1 MSDFSLNR
9 FIFGDLDPQKRWLV
23 QRLIFQS
30 FFTGLAS
37 AYFFVSAYG
46 VMLKNLP
53 INELPFAYLSSGLG
67 GILLLKLFQKV
78 QRDYGASFAQRFTI
92 FAFCALMLLLYYL
105 NFSEGHFIDKKIVA
119 VLGFTFIIPFG
130 NIFTLNIST
139 SCFQILGIQT
149 GKKWLAKLGAGE
161 TIAAIFAFLTAP
173 TFIDLFGA
181 SELFLVAGVAI
192 IPLLFLSVLGYI
204 RTTGSKSTYSLSN
217 KISVQSLWNMPFF
230 RLIIIS
236 TSISVIVLYWVDYT
250 YLISVKSIAKLNG
263 WKTSEIVSVFFAL
276 VKSGELLGSLL
287 SASLIKQLGTQKSL
301 RMFSI
306 VLFVPTIV
314 TVSLYYVFGANVVTL
329 FFFVLSLKWFE
340 RVFRRAVDVPANRIM
355 LQVAK
360 PEEKVGLQ
368 TALEGMVGQIATVI
382 GGAYLLFLAN
392 GVDDV
397 NALKIGFVMKVVVS
411 VAAIVLFWIFIVK
424 NAAKL
429 YQKRLANFLH
439 DASQKVDLATDI
451 TKGNSSTTEIV
462 FQPLNSKEVIK
473 KLWLPS
479 LVNQIEAV
487 KRIDESFLNYEDIL
501 EMGLAAPLLLKSEV
515 LSKNK
520 QQDTALS
527 EKLETKHN
535 VMLMN
540 LGESLVWVDLTID
553 DIKGRT
559 LTEYYLYLSLI
570 QTRKL
575 LINQLFTLL
584 AWQYSP
590 REMQI
595 ISKLIYNSE
604 ADDDDSQFAMEL
616 LDTILPPLIKPYL
629 LPVFENNTIE
639 KKIEM
644 WRQFIP
650 ANRFSSDERLKD
662 IAMRDFSQLPI
673 SVKFWALRVLNLRKV
688 HSEYLLSFDTSTMNC
703 LRAAVSP
710 KVSTL
715 GNLIEVFEKSLDYKN
730 TKETFAKTEL
740 FCDWLNQLENKKG
753 VKITKAD
760 FENYIDMHLDKL
772 MPFTLS

>member
-181 SELFLVAGVAI
+181 SELFIVAGVAI

-715 GNLIEVFEKSLDYKN
+715 GNLIEVFEKSLDYRN

>member
-715 GNLIEVFEKSLDYKN
+715 GNLIEVFEKSLDYRN

-753 VKITKAD
+753 VKIIKAD

>member
-1 MSDFSLNR
+1 MREFSLNN
-9 FIFGDLDPQKRWLV
+9 FVFGDLDPQKRWLL
-23 QRLIFQS
+23 QRLILQS

-37 AYFFVSAYG
+37 AYFFVAAYG
-46 VMLKNLP
+46 VMLKSLP
-53 INELPFAYLSSGLG
+53 INQLPFAYLSSGLG
-67 GILLLKLFQKV
+67 GILLLKLFQRV
-78 QRDYGASFAQRFTI
+78 QRDNGAVFAQRFTI
-92 FAFCALMLLLYYL
+92 FSFCFLMLLLYIL
-105 NFSEGHFIDKKIVA
+105 NSGSTFFIDKKIVA

-173 TFIDLFGA
+173 TLIEFFGA
-181 SELFLVAGVAI
+181 SELFVVAGISI

-204 RTTGSKSTYSLSN
+204 RTKGSQSTYSLSN
-217 KISVQSLWNMPFF
+217 KISLQSLWQMPFF

-250 YLISVKSIAKLNG
+250 YLIAVKSIAKLQG
-263 WKTSEIVSVFFAL
+263 WKSSEIVSVFFAL

-287 SASLIKQLGTQKSL
+287 SASLIKSLGTQKSL

-306 VLFVPTIV
+306 ILFLPTLI
-314 TVSLYYVFGANVVTL
+314 TILLFYVFGTTEATL
-329 FFFVLSLKWFE
+329 FFFVLSIKWFE
-340 RVFRRAVDVPANRIM
+340 RVFRRTVDVPSNRII

-382 GGAYLLFLAN
+382 GGAYLLFVAN
-392 GVDDV
+392 GVSDIE
-397 NALKIGFVMKVVVS
+397 ALKIDFVIKVVLS
-411 VAAIVLFWIFIVK
+411 VGLIVLFWMFIVK
-424 NAAKL
+424 NAARL

-439 DASQKVDLATDI
+439 DASQKVELGNLNQPEDLVSESVNLLPA
-451 TKGNSSTTEIV
+451 
-462 FQPLNSKEVIK
+462 KEVIK
-473 KLWLPS
+473 NLWLTS
-479 LVNQIEAV
+479 LTSQINAVN
-487 KRIDESFLNYEDIL
+487 RIDTHHLDYESVL
-501 EMGLAAPLLLKSEV
+501 EMGLAAPILLKAEV
-515 LSKNK
+515 LSKHKTNENLVNE
-520 QQDTALS
+520 A
-527 EKLETKHN
+527 LETKHN

-559 LTEYYLYLSLI
+559 ITEYYLYLSLI

-590 REMQI
+590 KEMQI
-595 ISKLIYNSE
+595 ISKLIYNSD
-604 ADDDDSQFAMEL
+604 ADADDSQFAMEL
-616 LDTILPPLIKPYL
+616 LDTILPQLIKPYL
-629 LPVFENNTIE
+629 LPIFENNTID
-639 KKIEM
+639 KKIKM

-650 ANRFSSDERLKD
+650 ANRFSSEERLKD
-662 IAMRDFSQLPI
+662 IAMRDFSQLPL
-673 SVKFWALRVLNLRKV
+673 SVKFWALRVLNLRKA
-688 HSEYLLSFDTSTMNC
+688 HGKYLSSFETSTMNC

-715 GNLIEVFEKSLDYKN
+715 GNMIEVFEKSLDYRN
-730 TKETFAKTEL
+730 PREVFAKSEL
-740 FCDWLNQLENKKG
+740 FCDWLNKLEQKKG

-760 FENYIDMHLDKL
+760 YEQHIETNLNSVMK
-772 MPFTLS
+772 FTLS

>member
-181 SELFLVAGVAI
+181 SELFIVAGVAI

-451 TKGNSSTTEIV
+451 TKGNSSTNEIV

-715 GNLIEVFEKSLDYKN
+715 GNLIEVFEKSLDYRN

-753 VKITKAD
+753 VKIIKAD

>member
-1 MSDFSLNR
+1 MSDFSQNR
-9 FIFGDLDPQKRWLV
+9 LIFGDLDPQKRWLV

-78 QRDYGASFAQRFTI
+78 QRDYGASFAQRFTV

-263 WKTSEIVSVFFAL
+263 WKTSEIVSVFFAM

-439 DASQKVDLATDI
+439 DASQKVDIATDI

-487 KRIDESFLNYEDIL
+487 KRIDENFLNYEDIL

-715 GNLIEVFEKSLDYKN
+715 GNLIEVFEKSLDYRN